1 MSRQA
6 AIFSRLWN
14 FVTPKQGFSCEFS
27 ATCVATGIPSEL
39 GVYDPRSFRR
49 EVETDVK
56 VTTVRVLISG
66 WGCKF

>member
-27 ATCVATGIPSEL
+27 VTCVATGIPSEL
-39 GVYDPRSFRR
+39 GGVRDFHTPWR
-49 EVETDVK
+49 EVEMGVK
-56 VTTVRVLISG
+56 VMAVRVLIS
-66 WGCKF
+66 K